1 MGGVLASAALIS
13 VLTVVARITGFGR
26 WLALSGTVG
35 ATCVGNA
42 YASVNLVPNLLFEVM
57 AGGALAAAVIP
68 VLRGFTGPGADRVA
82 SALLTWTLLVLTPV
96 SLGLAVFAGPL
107 ARAVI
112 GAEDCAGQ
120 HTMAARMLVV
130 FAPQVLLYGVGV
142 VLTGVLQARHRFAGP
157 AVAPLLSSLVVIV
170 AYLGYGAAVGG
181 RGGEVTGASL
191 PAPAFAWLAWGTT
204 AGVVVLTLPLLIP
217 AGRAG
222 LRLRPQLGFP
232 DGVARRVLR
241 LTASGVAAV
250 VAQQLF
256 LLVVMLLANRRGLV
270 GAYLVYGYT
279 QAVALLP
286 HAVLVVP
293 LVTAVFPRLVAR
305 AGQGE
310 GFAAPTA
317 RYARAVLVAG
327 ATGTAL
333 LAATAPGVAALFAAL
348 DQGSVTGMGA
358 ALLAAA
364 PGVAGLALLTYGGRV
379 LFALEASRA
388 AAVATAVGWGSA
400 ILAAPIAV
408 ALTRGEHAVVAL
420 SGAGSVGMLAGA
432 VALLVAVR
440 RAAGRTALAGLAR
453 TAAVALPA
461 SVLAGGVGWFVAR
474 SLVNAAPSGSLG
486 GALGAAVAAA
496 VAALAVFAVPV
507 LVFDRRAVRLDSVG
521 AAAGTVAE
529 PGAGRGPG
537 PVLLVLG
544 SSGGGIGRHVRSLAE
559 GLAGRGV
566 AVTVAAPETTLGTF
580 ALTGVDGVRAAP
592 VPIGERPHPLHDLAT
607 IRRLR
612 ALADQAAVLHAH
624 GLRAGA
630 LAVLACTGRAT
641 PVVVTLH
648 NALVASGPTAVIYR
662 GLERIVARRAAQ
674 VLVVSADLGTRMRD
688 LGATSV
694 QRALVPA
701 PPRAAA
707 SARIDRGAVQAG
719 LGVAEGE
726 VLLVTVA
733 RLAEQKGLPTLMEA
747 VAQLTDLP
755 IRAVVAGDGPL
766 QGELE
771 RDIAARAL
779 PVRLLGR
786 RDDIAELLAAADIVV
801 VPSRWEGQPLIV
813 QEALAAG
820 AAIVAT
826 DAGGTGEVA
835 GDAAV
840 LVPAQ
845 DAVALAA
852 AVRSLAGDPERR
864 AALGERARSRAVGLS
879 TDADALE
886 QVIAVYRGLKADSLE
901 PRGAADI

>member
-1 MGGVLASAALIS
+1 MTRRAVGGVLASAALIS
-13 VLTVVARITGFGR
+13 VLTVAARITGFGR

-42 YASVNLVPNLLFEVM
+42 YASVNLLPNLLFEVM

-68 VLRGFTGPGADRVA
+68 VLRGFAGPGADRVA
-82 SALLTWTLLVLTPV
+82 SALLTWTLLVLAPV

-112 GAEDCAGQ
+112 GVEDCAGQ
-120 HTMAARMLVV
+120 HAMAARMLVV

-181 RGGEVTGASL
+181 RGGEVTGVSL

-204 AGVVVLTLPLLIP
+204 IGVVVLTLPLLIP
-217 AGRAG
+217 VGRAG
-222 LRLRPQLGFP
+222 IRLRPELGFP

-305 AGQGE
+305 AGPGE
-310 GFAAPTA
+310 SFAAPTA

-327 ATGTAL
+327 ATGAAL

-348 DQGSVTGMGA
+348 DQGSVADMGA

-388 AAVATAVGWGSA
+388 AAVATGVGWGTA
-400 ILAAPIAV
+400 IVAAPIAV
-408 ALTRGEHAVVAL
+408 TLTPGEHTVVAL

-461 SVLAGGVGWFVAR
+461 AVLAGGVGWLVAR
-474 SLVNAAPSGSLG
+474 RLVAEAPSGSVG
-486 GALGAAVAAA
+486 GALGAGVIAA

-507 LVFDRRAVRLDSVG
+507 VVFDRGAIRLD
-521 AAAGTVAE
+521 
-529 PGAGRGPG
+529 PAGRPADRASGPGPG

-544 SSGGGIGRHVRSLAE
+544 SSGGGIGRHVRSVAE

-566 AVTVAAPETTLGTF
+566 PVTVAAPASTLGTF
-580 ALTGVDGVRAAP
+580 ALAAVDGVQAAP

-612 ALADQAAVLHAH
+612 ALAAEAAVLHAH

-648 NALVASGPTAVIYR
+648 NALVASGPTAVVYR

-674 VLVVSADLGTRMRD
+674 VLVVSADLGERMRD
-688 LGATSV
+688 LGAAAV

-701 PPRAAA
+701 PPRAAT
-707 SARIDRGAVQAG
+707 SADRGVVRAG

-733 RLAEQKGLPTLMEA
+733 RLAEQKGLPTLLDA

-766 QGELE
+766 RAGLE
-771 RDIAARAL
+771 SDIAGRAL
-779 PVRLLGR
+779 PVHLLGR
-786 RDDIAELLAAADIVV
+786 RDDIADLLAAADVVV
-801 VPSRWEGQPLIV
+801 VPSLWEGQPLIV

-845 DAVALAA
+845 DPVALAV
-852 AVRSLAGDPERR
+852 AVRGLIEDPHGAPCCRI
-864 AALGERARSRAVGLS
+864 G
-879 TDADALE
+879 
-886 QVIAVYRGLKADSLE
+886 
-901 PRGAADI
+901 RGAALSACPPTPTRWNR

>member
-1 MGGVLASAALIS
+1 MTRRAVGGVLASAALIS
-13 VLTVVARITGFGR
+13 VLTVAARITGFGR

-42 YASVNLVPNLLFEVM
+42 YASVNLLPNLLFEVM

-68 VLRGFTGPGADRVA
+68 VLRGFAGPGADRVA
-82 SALLTWTLLVLTPV
+82 SALLTWTLLVLAPV

-112 GAEDCAGQ
+112 GVEDCAGQ
-120 HTMAARMLVV
+120 HAMAARMLVV

-181 RGGEVTGASL
+181 RGGEVTGVSL

-204 AGVVVLTLPLLIP
+204 IGVVVLTLPLLIP
-217 AGRAG
+217 VGRAG
-222 LRLRPQLGFP
+222 IRLRPELGFP

-305 AGQGE
+305 AGHGGVLRHPDRPVRPRRAGGRRDRRRSPGGDRPRRCGALRRPGPGVRRRHGRRPARRRAGRGRAGPAHLRRPGAVRARGE
-310 GFAAPTA
+310 PGGRRGHRGRLGHRDRGRPDRGDPDAGGAHGGRPVRGRQRGHA
-317 RYARAVLVAG
+317 RRRRRPAG
-327 ATGTAL
+327 RR
-333 LAATAPGVAALFAAL
+333 APGRRA
-348 DQGSVTGMGA
+348 DGA
-358 ALLAAA
+358 RRSG
-364 PGVAGLALLTYGGRV
+364 PDR
-379 LFALEASRA
+379 
-388 AAVATAVGWGSA
+388 
-400 ILAAPIAV
+400 
-408 ALTRGEHAVVAL
+408 RG
-420 SGAGSVGMLAGA
+420 
-432 VALLVAVR
+432 
-440 RAAGRTALAGLAR
+440 RAAGGRAGR
-453 TAAVALPA
+453 
-461 SVLAGGVGWFVAR
+461 WR
-474 SLVNAAPSGSLG
+474 RLVRGAPSGRRGAVRLGLG
-486 GALGAAVAAA
+486 GALGAGVIAA

-507 LVFDRRAVRLDSVG
+507 VVFDRGAIRLDP
-521 AAAGTVAE
+521 AGGPADRASG
-529 PGAGRGPG
+529 PGPG

-544 SSGGGIGRHVRSLAE
+544 SSGGGIGRHVRSVAE

-566 AVTVAAPETTLGTF
+566 PVTVAAPASTLGTF
-580 ALTGVDGVRAAP
+580 ALAAVDGVQAAP

-612 ALADQAAVLHAH
+612 ALAAEAAVLHAH

-648 NALVASGPTAVIYR
+648 NALVATGPTAVVYR

-674 VLVVSADLGTRMRD
+674 VLVVSADLGERMRD
-688 LGATSV
+688 LGAAAV

-701 PPRAAA
+701 P
-707 SARIDRGAVQAG
+707 
-719 LGVAEGE
+719 
-726 VLLVTVA
+726 
-733 RLAEQKGLPTLMEA
+733 
-747 VAQLTDLP
+747 
-755 IRAVVAGDGPL
+755 
-766 QGELE
+766 
-771 RDIAARAL
+771 
-779 PVRLLGR
+779 
-786 RDDIAELLAAADIVV
+786 
-801 VPSRWEGQPLIV
+801 
-813 QEALAAG
+813 
-820 AAIVAT
+820 
-826 DAGGTGEVA
+826 
-835 GDAAV
+835 
-840 LVPAQ
+840 
-845 DAVALAA
+845 
-852 AVRSLAGDPERR
+852 LAGRDVRR
-864 AALGERARSRAVGLS
+864 PRRRSG
-879 TDADALE
+879 
-886 QVIAVYRGLKADSLE
+886 
-901 PRGAADI
+901 GAGCR